1 MSNMSRRKFLKGAGV
16 AALAVAAA
24 GVLAG
29 CSDAGADD
37 KVPGTDI
44 PETPV
49 TSKKVNIYFA
59 DVDNDGN
66 GVGSVYEMSVLKDA
80 KVVDPTLIPSDQL
93 PEGYELADKTPAE
106 ILDNGNQTFAL
117 VSVKKTSPAQA
128 TKKRVKVTLKF
139 TTPGDA
145 DRELIVDIN
154 DANATQVKFADIEAA
169 LYEKYDDVTV
179 WDNTWYSDLEIADGY
194 YNAIR
199 SLAVARK

>member
-1 MSNMSRRKFLKGAGV
+1 MRLP
-16 AALAVAAA
+16 AAKILSHDIDPESVEIFDERASLFNPFTVEDFTAFQADQRTAMEEKALSHGLLEEAQTQAETSVRALLSAA
-24 GVLAG
+24 
-29 CSDAGADD
+29 
-37 KVPGTDI
+37 
-44 PETPV
+44 
-49 TSKKVNIYFA
+49 
-59 DVDNDGN
+59 
-66 GVGSVYEMSVLKDA
+66 
-80 KVVDPTLIPSDQL
+80 L